1 MWRRHWRYI
10 ESVVCPRE
18 LEIDVDGDA
27 GVGLYDVS
35 DVVDAAINLDVE
47 WSICNIDYQIKLQ

>member
-1 MWRRHWRYI
+1 MCWSHWRYI

-27 GVGLYDVS
+27 GVGLNDVS

-47 WSICNIDYQIKLQ
+47 WSICNIDY